1 MDSLE
6 NFLNETVD
14 KLLKPDELL
23 FRLIEN
29 KLLAKGINLSKKQ
42 KSQIRDQISDD
53 VSDTVNIEFSWWQKR
68 KLKKDNS
75 EEINLNLEIDIDL
88 LEEKITQAIG
98 ETTQEVV
105 TTLSQSL
112 VDSWKSQASSLLR
125 KQQKEHSKHRNLVEQ
140 IWSAPITSLEM
151 LLSVLFD
158 LGSTFN
164 EYYRPT
170 AAEENDYIFEAL
182 TRLHSRGCQTGAEAF
197 LLLRHGFGDG
207 AHARWRTLHEICVE
221 AIYISQSEKEVA
233 EKYLLHST
241 ISDYRISSEYQKH
254 YASIGYAPPDHR
266 EIEDIEN
273 ARSELINR
281 FGKLYKFD
289 YGWASG
295 TDDKKAPTFADLEK
309 SIGLE
314 HMRPFY
320 KLANINVHS
329 GAKGAIFRLG
339 SPPSDKELLVA
350 GPSIYGL
357 GEPGQ
362 NIAYTFFLLT
372 STLLLSRENLDQL
385 VVVSALDQIKNETIW
400 AFDNVMEEQGKSAPN
415 PALT

>member
-6 NFLNETVD
+6 NLLNDTLD
-14 KLLKPDELL
+14 QLLKPDELF
-23 FRLIEN
+23 FRLIVS
-29 KLLAKGINLSKKQ
+29 KLIGKGINLSNKQ
-42 KSQIRDQISDD
+42 KSQIRDQISKN
-53 VSDTVNIEFSWWQKR
+53 VSDNINLELSWWQKR
-68 KLKKDNS
+68 KLKKDNI
-75 EEINLNLEIDIDL
+75 EKIFLNLEIDANL
-88 LEEKITQAIG
+88 LEEKITQSVCEA
-98 ETTQEVV
+98 TQEVV
-105 TTLSQSL
+105 TTLLQSL
-112 VDSWKSQASSLLR
+112 VDSWKSQSSSILE
-125 KQQKEHSKHRNLVEQ
+125 KQQKGNSTHRKMVEQ
-140 IWSAPITSLEM
+140 IWSAPLTLLEM
-151 LLSVLFD
+151 LLSISFD

-182 TRLHSRGCQTGAEAF
+182 TRLHSRGCQIGAEAL

-221 AIYISQSEKEVA
+221 AIYISQREIEVA

-241 ISDYRISSEYQKH
+241 ISDYRISSEYKKH
-254 YASIGYAPPDHR
+254 YARIGYAPPDKK
-266 EIEDIEN
+266 EIKDIYN
-273 ARSELINR
+273 ARSELISQ
-281 FGKLYKFD
+281 FGKLYKYD
-289 YGWASG
+289 YGWATSKE
-295 TDDKKAPTFADLEK
+295 DNKAPTFADLEK
-309 SIGLE
+309 SVGLE

-329 GAKGAIFRLG
+329 GSKGAIFRLG

-362 NIAYTFFLLT
+362 NIAYSFFLLT

-400 AFDNVMEEQGKSAPN
+400 AFDNIMEEQEI
-415 PALT
+415 

>member
-1 MDSLE
+1 MDSFE
-6 NFLNETVD
+6 NFLNETVNE
-14 KLLKPDELL
+14 LLKPDELL
-23 FRLIEN
+23 FRLIEG
-29 KLLAKGINLSKKQ
+29 KLTAKGINLSKKQ
-42 KSQIRDQISDD
+42 KSQIRDQIGED
-53 VSDTVNIEFSWWQKR
+53 VSDNISIELSWWQKR
-68 KLKKDNS
+68 KLANDDK
-75 EEINLNLEIDIDL
+75 EETNLHLEIDVDL
-88 LEEKITQAIG
+88 LEEKITESINEA
-98 ETTQEVV
+98 THEVV

-112 VDSWKSQASSLLR
+112 IESWKSQASSLLKKQR
-125 KQQKEHSKHRNLVEQ
+125 KDHSKYEKLVEQ
-140 IWSAPITSLEM
+140 IWSAPLILLEM
-151 LLSVLFD
+151 LLSISLD
-158 LGSTFN
+158 LGATFN

-182 TRLHSRGCQTGAEAF
+182 TRLHSRGCQTGAEAL

-221 AIYISQSEKEVA
+221 ALYISQSGKEVA

-254 YASIGYAPPDHR
+254 YASIGYAPPDQK
-266 EIEDIEN
+266 EIEGLEN
-273 ARSELINR
+273 SRSELISR
-281 FGKLYKFD
+281 FGKLYKYD
-289 YGWASG
+289 YGWASS

-309 SIGLE
+309 SVGLE

-339 SPPSDKELLVA
+339 SPPSNKELLVA
-350 GPSIYGL
+350 GPSVYGL

-362 NIAYTFFLLT
+362 NIAYTLFLLT

-385 VVVSALDQIKNETIW
+385 VIVSALDQIKNETIW
-400 AFDNVMEEQGKSAPN
+400 AFDDIMEEQANLAPN
-415 PALT
+415 PA